1 MIDQDQEA
9 EGVCQK
15 DLDRLD
21 CTLKETSTLL
31 GKAQEAQKVREKL
44 EQDRKEREMLALQM
58 EVAQKALEAEQEKV
72 PRQESLRKELAAL
85 EAELPRAVR
94 RKNAA
99 GEERRVGAAL
109 PESVWRSYARY
120 LHVETSPAGVS
131 FPADGR
137 R

>member
-1 MIDQDQEA
+1 MQPNLLKAQSGDLPLQETVELIQRLIDQDQEA

-58 EVAQKALEAEQEKV
+58 EVAQKAW
-72 PRQESLRKELAAL
+72 RQSKKRC
-85 EAELPRAVR
+85 P
-94 RKNAA
+94 
-99 GEERRVGAAL
+99 
-109 PESVWRSYARY
+109 
-120 LHVETSPAGVS
+120 
-131 FPADGR
+131 GR
-137 R
+137 NP